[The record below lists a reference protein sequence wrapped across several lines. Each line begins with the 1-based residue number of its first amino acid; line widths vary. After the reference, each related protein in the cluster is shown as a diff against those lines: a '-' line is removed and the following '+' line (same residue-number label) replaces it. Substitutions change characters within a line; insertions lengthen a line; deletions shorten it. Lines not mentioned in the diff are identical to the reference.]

1 MLFENI
7 KIALSSMRH
16 NKLRTLLSL
25 LGIIIGVGSVV
36 AILNL
41 GQSVQ
46 NSITESMNI
55 GGLELITIYPTGSS
69 RKTNLFD
76 ESFGQE
82 LMKNVIGLDYCL
94 PVASS
99 NARVRKGQEI
109 KTVQVNGV
117 NSGFFEVNRTELLY
131 GDYFSAM
138 DNINRRQVVVLGHD
152 LAEDLFP
159 AGDAVGS
166 YVSIFRNQSKSYLVV
181 GVLDKQEETLG
192 TSFDSSAYIPF
203 NTYDQ
208 RFRSVTTVSS
218 FTCHVM
224 EGFNA
229 TEVADEIEEYLDK
242 MVGEDYFNIFSAA
255 SMVKMAGEVTKT
267 LSSFLA
273 AIAAISL
280 LVGGIGIMNIMLVSV
295 AERTRE
301 IGIRKALGASPRVIR
316 GQFLCEAVTI
326 TLIGGV
332 LGIAVGAL
340 VSYAIVEMVGW
351 TLHFSYA
358 AVAIS
363 IGFSMFVGVFFGW
376 YPAIKASRLDP
387 IEALS
392 YE

>member
-166 YVSIFRNQSKSYLVV
+166 YVSIFRNQSKS
-181 GVLDKQEETLG
+181 
-192 TSFDSSAYIPF
+192 
-203 NTYDQ
+203 
-208 RFRSVTTVSS
+208 
-218 FTCHVM
+218 
-224 EGFNA
+224 
-229 TEVADEIEEYLDK
+229 
-242 MVGEDYFNIFSAA
+242 
-255 SMVKMAGEVTKT
+255 
-267 LSSFLA
+267 
-273 AIAAISL
+273 
-280 LVGGIGIMNIMLVSV
+280 
-295 AERTRE
+295 
-301 IGIRKALGASPRVIR
+301 
-316 GQFLCEAVTI
+316 
-326 TLIGGV
+326 
-332 LGIAVGAL
+332 
-340 VSYAIVEMVGW
+340 
-351 TLHFSYA
+351 
-358 AVAIS
+358 
-363 IGFSMFVGVFFGW
+363 
-376 YPAIKASRLDP
+376 
-387 IEALS
+387 
-392 YE
+392 

>member
-46 NSITESMNI
+46 NSITESMNV
-55 GGLELITIYPTGSS
+55 GGMELITIYPTGSS

-76 ESFGQE
+76 ESFGPE
-82 LMKNVIGLDYCL
+82 LMNNIIGLDYCL
-94 PVASS
+94 PVATS
-99 NARVRKGQEI
+99 NAKVRKGQEI
-109 KTVQVNGV
+109 QTAQINGV
-117 NSGFFEVNRTELLY
+117 NSTFFEVNKTELLY
-131 GDYFSAM
+131 GEYFSAM

-152 LAEDLFP
+152 LADELFP
-159 AGDAVGS
+159 AGDAVGN

-181 GVLDKQEETLG
+181 GVLDEQEETLG
-192 TSFDSSAYIPF
+192 TSFNSSCYIPF

-208 RFRSVTTVSS
+208 RFKSVTTVSS

-224 EGFNA
+224 DGFNP

-242 MVGEDYFNIFSAA
+242 IVGEDYFRIFSAA
-255 SMVKMAGEVTKT
+255 SMVEMASEVTKT

-316 GQFLCEAVTI
+316 GQFLCEAITI
-326 TLIGGV
+326 TIIGGA

-351 TLHFSYA
+351 TLHFSYV
-358 AVAIS
+358 AVGLS

-376 YPAIKASRLDP
+376 YPAMKASRLDP